1 MRQGDFRVE
10 LGSKATHVYVADLSQ
25 CEVPT
30 HTEALALLP
39 EAEFLSTQKF
49 VTEALKNNALLTK
62 ILTRKIL
69 AKYLG
74 IEAKAIP
81 IIRAEFEKPHLA
93 PPYQN
98 FEFNLSHTKSYFALA
113 ITKDTPIGID
123 IESINKKTDIMGI
136 SKRFFHP
143 EEHEQ
148 ILKAKNQE
156 DCFLRIW
163 TQKEALVK
171 AIGSGISFGLENFCV
186 DATNAKVISINHDQ
200 HQASDFY
207 SRLITPPKEHY
218 LCVTTKKPLDQLQ
231 VFNIS
236 AS

>member
-1 MRQGDFRVE
+1 MRQGDFRVA
-10 LGSKATHVYVADLSQ
+10 LGPFDVHVYVANLS
-25 CEVPT
+25 ELNVPT
-30 HTEALALLP
+30 QAEAEELLP
-39 EAEFLSTQKF
+39 EAEYLSTQKF
-49 VTEALKNNALLTK
+49 VTEALKNNAILTK

-74 IEAKAIP
+74 LHAKAIP

-98 FEFNLSHTKSYFALA
+98 FQFNLSHTKTYFALA

-123 IESINKKTDIMGI
+123 IESMSKKTDILAI

-148 ILKAKNQE
+148 VLKADNQE
-156 DCFLRIW
+156 DCFYRIW

-186 DATNAKVISINHDQ
+186 DATNAKVTSINHDQ
-200 HQASDFY
+200 YQATDFY
-207 SRLITPPKEHY
+207 SQLMRLPDEHY
-218 LCVTTKKPLDQLQ
+218 LCITTKKSLDQLKI
-231 VFNIS
+231 FNI
-236 AS
+236 